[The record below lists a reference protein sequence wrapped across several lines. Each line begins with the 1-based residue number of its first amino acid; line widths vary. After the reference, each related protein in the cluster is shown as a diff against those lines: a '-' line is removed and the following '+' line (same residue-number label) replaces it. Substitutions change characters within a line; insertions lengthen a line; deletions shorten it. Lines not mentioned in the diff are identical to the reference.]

1 MSSNE
6 KKLLGLRERKE
17 NILQMGGPKS
27 IEKQHKR
34 GKLTARERIDLLFDA
49 DTFMEVDALVK
60 HRCTLFGMGGKE
72 IPADAVVTGSGK
84 VEGKNAFVAAEDFTV
99 MAGTFGEMHGKKICK
114 VIDSAGKAGTP
125 FVQIIDSGGARLQEG
140 QDSSEPYA
148 QLFRRQTLYS
158 GVIPQITLLLGSCGG
173 GAAYGPALSDF
184 IIMVD
189 GVSRMYMG
197 GPAFVKT
204 MLGDVKTEEELGG
217 ARLHSEITGL
227 CDFVAK
233 DDKEAIDIA
242 KELLHFLP
250 SNNREDPPVVN
261 TGDNPDRLNKGI
273 LDILPENSKEP
284 FDMYQIIKEIVDNG
298 HFFEVKAGFAKN
310 MITGFARL
318 NGRSVGILANNSKVM
333 GGVIDVGAANKHAR
347 FVRICDAYNV
357 PIIHIQ
363 DSPAVMIGQEEE
375 KKGIIKHGSK
385 MLHAVTEASVPK
397 ITLVIR
403 HSYAGAQL
411 CMCNIPLGA
420 DFVFAWPT
428 AEITLVG
435 PETAASILFA
445 KEIAK
450 AEDPDKVKEE
460 RIKEYTDVWVNP
472 YMAAERGYIDDVI
485 EPEASRAMLIN
496 ALNLLEKKVDEKP
509 WKKHGII
516 QL

>member
-1 MSSNE
+1 MGSNA
-6 KKLLGLRERKE
+6 KKLLNLRERKE
-17 NILQMGGPKS
+17 TIFQMGGPKN
-27 IEKQHKR
+27 IEKQHSR
-34 GKLTARERIDLLFDA
+34 EKLTARERIDLLFDA
-49 DTFMEVDALVK
+49 GTFMEIDALVK
-60 HRCTLFGMGGKE
+60 HRCTLFGMEGKE
-72 IPADAVVTGSGK
+72 IPADAVVSGSGK
-84 VEGKNAFVAAEDFTV
+84 MNGINAFVAAEDFTV
-99 MAGTFGEMHGKKICK
+99 LAGTFGEMHGKKICK
-114 VIDSAGKAGTP
+114 VIDTAAKCGFP
-125 FVQIIDSGGARLQEG
+125 FIQIIDSGGARLQEG
-140 QDSSEPYA
+140 QDSSELYA

-158 GVIPQITLLLGSCGG
+158 GVIPQVTLLLGSCGG

-189 GVSRMYMG
+189 GISRMYMG

-204 MLGDVKTEEELGG
+204 MLGEDKTEEELGG
-217 ARLHSEITGL
+217 AKLHSEVTGL
-227 CDFVAK
+227 CDFVVK
-233 DDKEAIDIA
+233 DDREAIDTA
-242 KELLHFLP
+242 KELLSFLP
-250 SNNREDPPVVN
+250 SNNIEKPPIVD
-261 TGDNPDRLNKGI
+261 TGDDPARVNKDI
-273 LDILPENSKEP
+273 MDILPDNSKMP
-284 FDMYQIIKEIVDNG
+284 FDMYRIIREIVDNG
-298 HFFEVKAGFAKN
+298 YFFEVKARFAKN

-318 NGRSVGILANNSKVM
+318 NGQTIGILANNSIVM
-333 GGVIDVGAANKHAR
+333 GGVINVHAANKHAR
-347 FVRICDAYNV
+347 FVRICDAFNI

-363 DSPAVMIGQEEE
+363 DSPAVMIGQNEE
-375 KKGIIKHGSK
+375 KQGIIKHGSK

-435 PETAASILFA
+435 PETASSILFA
-445 KEIAK
+445 KEISK
-450 AEDPDKVKEE
+450 ADNPAELREE
-460 RIKEYTDVWVNP
+460 RIREYTDVWVNP

-496 ALNLLEKKVDEKP
+496 ALNLLEDKVDEKP